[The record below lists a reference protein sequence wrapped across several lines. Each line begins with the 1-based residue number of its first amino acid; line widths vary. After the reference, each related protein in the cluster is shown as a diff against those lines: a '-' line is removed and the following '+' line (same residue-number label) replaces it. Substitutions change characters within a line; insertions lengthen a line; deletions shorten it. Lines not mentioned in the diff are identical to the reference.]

1 MVWPSRH
8 MAPKLEKLLSQ
19 CLAQRSHEAAL
30 CVHCSGEPHS
40 EWQPDGARLRE
51 RDEGCGCRLRQ
62 AKDFGVVCRAPEDE
76 EVSHIVRCEVR
87 QGRPDHCR
95 HAERKRKLN
104 ARKGQRRKTQRQP
117 RNDLNE
123 LQSSHSVWST
133 FACKGGGDMVA
144 RDKRKVSPEDLP
156 LHRFLLSHRLVVR
169 YRSCALRRAARLLLH
184 ALPAARPP
192 ALGARL

>member
-8 MAPKLEKLLSQ
+8 MAPKHEKLLSQ

-87 QGRPDHCR
+87 QCRPDHCR
-95 HAERKRKLN
+95 HAERKRKCQKRTTAKN
-104 ARKGQRRKTQRQP
+104 TTTMTKRPKRVAKFTQCVV
-117 RNDLNE
+117 DFC
-123 LQSSHSVWST
+123 LQGWW
-133 FACKGGGDMVA
+133 
-144 RDKRKVSPEDLP
+144 
-156 LHRFLLSHRLVVR
+156 
-169 YRSCALRRAARLLLH
+169 
-184 ALPAARPP
+184 
-192 ALGARL
+192 